1 MKRVI
6 AVIWKQ
12 FPTRCITVFLHIAL
26 KYDFLTFHHSLQQS
40 SLAARQQSVRTCKSL
55 QHELDRACNMPQH
68 EAVRWALALCK
79 LSLLPSEH
87 QSDLKCTLHQP
98 EYGSSHVK

>member
-12 FPTRCITVFLHIAL
+12 FPTRCITVILHIAL
-26 KYDFLTFHHSLQQS
+26 EYDFLTFHHSLQQS

-55 QHELDRACNMPQH
+55 QHAAAIPDNSQH
-68 EAVRWALALCK
+68 IFQVLQHAAARSSPLA
-79 LSLLPSEH
+79 
-87 QSDLKCTLHQP
+87 TFT
-98 EYGSSHVK
+98 V